1 MIYNKNQQYP
11 PGTQE
16 KNNSFQKRIPVMEDG
31 MKKGIDERWG
41 GGKGEPGVPPNKNN
55 SKMANQDDEGLGK
68 WVTVRTRSEIVNRPK
83 LMRESEYRQQAL
95 DFYANSTEEEKYAK
109 VCENINLRYVVVS
122 QDKGYIRDGNVYF
135 NPRWEVKEKGYDRLP
150 YDTRFVIMYCQN
162 GSQIFFSIKEYAE
175 ITQFCD
181 DHNDTVLFYI
191 EAGEIKA
198 HCALPANMIKIN
210 AILKNILETS
220 DMQVTARVQCLYF

>member
-1 MIYNKNQQYP
+1 MIY
-11 PGTQE
+11 
-16 KNNSFQKRIPVMEDG
+16 
-31 MKKGIDERWG
+31 
-41 GGKGEPGVPPNKNN
+41 NKNN
-55 SKMANQDDEGLGK
+55 SKMANQDDEGQQYLLGTQENSGITERPGGVWKSEGFPMKGSDDRGVPPGK

-83 LMRESEYRQQAL
+83 LMSESQYRQQAL

-122 QDKGYIRDGNVYF
+122 QDKGYIHDGNVYF

-220 DMQVTARVQCLYF
+220 DMQVTSRVQCLYF